1 MKYTVYANQV
11 EEVTKRLDRMAKKAA
26 RYGIPFSYTV
36 GEEHPVQIAVQKYD
50 DVNHH
55 LYTDKV
61 VTVAGVDF
69 DLDCEE
75 LIRASGWKVLA
86 HIEHG
91 DLGNI
96 VTGIGCDSIKNE
108 WYMAPARCD
117 HCNTNRKRTVTFI
130 VENENGEQKQVGK
143 SCLKEYTGISP
154 DTAIMWAELRG
165 FFPEMEIRDGWTGF
179 ASALMDETK
188 TVLAYAYD
196 SIKKDG
202 YGRRDSS
209 HSTFGAVLESLRKG
223 PDPSK
228 EGMEAA
234 EKMIDW
240 LKDVGDRFD
249 REDSTVWKEAGD
261 LERNC
266 VPFARSG
273 FVKRQQIGRLCYI
286 PVAYSKHVQHL
297 METERKREARK
308 KEKDSEYVGKIGE
321 RIKFVA
327 TTVTELASWDTQYG
341 RTFLYKMTDEAGNVF
356 IWFASGCYETGID
369 IEVTGTVKDHNE
381 REGVKQTILTRCK
394 FSIK

>member
-1 MKYTVYANQV
+1 MKYAVYASQA
-11 EEVTKRLDRMAKKAA
+11 EEVSKRLDRIAKKAA
-26 RYGIPFSYTV
+26 RYSIPFSYTMS
-36 GEEHPVQIAVQKYD
+36 EEYPKKVPVYAYD
-50 DVNHH
+50 EANHCE
-55 LYTDKV
+55 YVKETY
-61 VTVAGVDF
+61 TVAAVDIEI
-69 DLDCEE
+69 DCEE

-108 WYMAPARCD
+108 WYKAPARCD

-154 DTAIMWAELRG
+154 ETAVMWAEVRG
-165 FFPEMEIRDGWTGF
+165 LFPVMEIRDGWTGF
-179 ASALMDETK
+179 APSQMDETQ
-188 TVLAYAYD
+188 TVLAFAYE
-196 SIKKDG
+196 SIKKEG
-202 YGRRDSS
+202 YGRRDSD
-209 HSTFGAVLESLRKG
+209 HSTFRAVLESLKRG
-223 PDPSK
+223 PDPSD
-228 EGMEAA
+228 EAMKA
-234 EKMIDW
+234 AGKMIDW

-286 PVAYSKHVQHL
+286 PVAYSKHVQYL

-308 KEKDSEYVGKIGE
+308 KEKDSEYVGKIGD

-356 IWFASGCYETGID
+356 IWFASGCYETGVD

>member
-1 MKYTVYANQV
+1 MVYTVYANQV

-26 RYGIPFSYTV
+26 RYHIPFSYKV
-36 GEEHPVQIAVQKYD
+36 GEEYPKKVPVYD
-50 DVNHH
+50 YDEVNHCEY
-55 LYTDKV
+55 LKNTY
-61 VTVAGVDF
+61 TVAAVDIS
-69 DLDCEE
+69 LECEE

-91 DLGNI
+91 DQGNI

-108 WYMAPARCD
+108 WYKAPARCD
-117 HCNTNRKRTVTFI
+117 HCNTNRKRSVTFI

-154 DTAIMWAELRG
+154 DTAIMWAEVRG
-165 FFPEMEIRDGWTGF
+165 MFPVIEIREGWPG
-179 ASALMDETK
+179 LVCVQMDETK
-188 TVLAYAYD
+188 TVLAHAYD
-196 SIKKDG
+196 SIKKSG
-202 YGRRDSS
+202 YGRRDSDN
-209 HSTFGAVLESLRKG
+209 STFRDVLERLKHS
-223 PDPSK
+223 PDPGEEALK
-228 EGMEAA
+228 AA
-234 EKMIDW
+234 EKMIEW

-273 FVKRQQIGRLCYI
+273 YVKRQQIGRLCYI
-286 PVAYSKHVQHL
+286 PVSYSKHIQYL

-308 KEKDSEYVGKIGE
+308 KEADSQYVGEIGQ
-321 RIKFVA
+321 RISFTA

-341 RTFLYKMTDEAGNVF
+341 RTFLYKLTDEAGNVF
-356 IWFASGCYETGID
+356 VWFASGCYQTGVD
-369 IEVTGTVKDHNE
+369 IPVTGTIKAHNE
-381 REGVKQTILTRCK
+381 RDGIKQTVLTRCK